1 MIRRTAELP
10 EEFVQI
16 ANFANDK
23 PGISMG
29 FFAAFFGRETSAKEK
44 KGQTCQIRTNSHFQP
59 AGEEP
64 GEHVDLT
71 AFQRM

>member
-29 FFAAFFGRETSAKEK
+29 FLQPFSDARQVRRRK
-44 KGQTCQIRTNSHFQP
+44 KGQTCQICTNSHFQP

>member
-1 MIRRTAELP
+1 
-10 EEFVQI
+10 
-16 ANFANDK
+16 
-23 PGISMG
+23 MG